1 MSVVGIGVAVRR
13 KEDFRFVTGRGQY
26 TDDINRPGQR
36 YIHFVR
42 SAAVMNA
49 ITDAVGTETSQCRR
63 PRRWC
68 GDSKG
73 QCRSQG
79 GGVILHLPLH
89 GRARP

>member
-26 TDDINRPGQR
+26 TDDINRPGQC

-49 ITDAVGTETSQCRR
+49 ITDAVGTEDIAMPATAPVVWAAIQ
-63 PRRWC
+63 
-68 GDSKG
+68 K
-73 QCRSQG
+73 
-79 GGVILHLPLH
+79 VNA
-89 GRARP
+89 ARKAAE